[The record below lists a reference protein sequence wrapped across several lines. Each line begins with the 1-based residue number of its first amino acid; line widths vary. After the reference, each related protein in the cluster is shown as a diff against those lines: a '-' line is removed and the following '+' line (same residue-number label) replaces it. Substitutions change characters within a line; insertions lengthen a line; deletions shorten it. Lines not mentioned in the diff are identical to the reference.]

1 MVDREGPSYLK
12 ALLKGLKEGELEL
25 LDLTH
30 PLSESTQHWP
40 GGVPFSKRL
49 LVDYDRGYRKFM
61 FQMAEDVGT
70 HVDSPAH
77 FFEGMATIDRL
88 PLRDLIGP
96 GVVVDVREKVARDP
110 DYLLSIED
118 LKAWEGRFGA
128 MPEGA
133 IVAMLSGWGS
143 RWGNTESYRNM
154 DERGVMHFPGYSRE
168 SAEFLVSEREV
179 AGIGIDTLSLDFGG
193 SSDFPVHRIMF
204 EAGKFQMENM
214 ANLELLPASG
224 ALIFAIPLLVE
235 AAPEAVAR
243 IFALTAR

>member
-1 MVDREGPSYLK
+1 MDREGPSYLK
-12 ALLKGLKEGELEL
+12 AFLKRLKEGELEL
-25 LDLTH
+25 IDLTH
-30 PLSESTQHWP
+30 PLSERAQHWP

-77 FFEGMATIDRL
+77 FFEGKATIDML

-96 GVVVDVREKVARDP
+96 GVVVDVREKAARNS

-118 LKAWEGRFGA
+118 LKAWEEGFGPI
-128 MPEGA
+128 PEGA
-133 IVAMLSGWGS
+133 IIVMLSGWGI
-143 RWGNTESYRNM
+143 RWGNTKSYRNM

-168 SAEFLVSEREV
+168 SAEFLVSERHV
-179 AGIGIDTLSLDFGG
+179 AGIGIDTLSLDSGG
-193 SSDFPVHRIMF
+193 SSDFPVHCIMF

-214 ANLELLPASG
+214 ANLELLPPSG

-235 AAPEAVAR
+235 GAPEAVAR
-243 IFALTAR
+243 VFALTGG